1 MINSATLSFAYN
13 SFGALMLAKKIFSA
27 AIMIAPLVLS
37 HNVFAESYEL
47 TLTRKS
53 KNIYK
58 VSGNDI
64 LVQTRYCYAY
74 AYSEQAIFKTDGYGG
89 EIIFLDSDDRCDV
102 KAVFSKDEYK
112 PGKYSVKVSVDDD
125 DWFEVFGSNAY
136 IHTSNCLSLA
146 MVEDSHLVIS
156 SSGYGQLIFRNGSK
170 CAVEGVYSKA
180 RI

>member
-1 MINSATLSFAYN
+1 
-13 SFGALMLAKKIFSA
+13 MLAKKLFTA
-27 AIMIAPLVLS
+27 AIMIAPLVIPYY
-37 HNVFAESYEL
+37 VFADSYEL

-53 KNIYK
+53 KNFYE

-89 EIIFLDSDDRCDV
+89 ELIFLDSDDRCDV
-102 KAVFSKDEYK
+102 KAVFSKEEYK
-112 PGKYSVKVSVDDD
+112 PGKYSVKVTFDDD

-136 IHTSNCLSLA
+136 IHTSGCLSLA
-146 MVEDSHLVIS
+146 MVEDSYLVIS
-156 SSGYGQLIFRNGSK
+156 SSGYGELIFRNGSK
-170 CAVEGVYSKA
+170 CTVEGIYSKA